1 MITKDYG
8 ALSLI
13 VVFGIILILIGLWLK
28 KQEDVLDKVGIKT
41 LGKIVSFDLERAHI
55 SQSPEV
61 GQGWVKGVEFETEKG
76 AKGYIKSRL
85 SSLPNDG
92 LIGTDV
98 PVIYDPANPQ
108 KGVIDTF
115 IERKAPWLIFLW
127 TGVGIIMSIA
137 IVYLFIKK

>member
-1 MITKDYG
+1 MQTKDYI
-8 ALSLI
+8 AMSA
-13 VVFGIILILIGLWLK
+13 VVILGIILIVVGLWLK
-28 KQEDVLDKVGIKT
+28 RREDALDKVGIKT
-41 LGKIVSFDLERAHI
+41 LGKIVSFDLKRAHV

-76 AKGYIKSRL
+76 EKVYIKSRL

-98 PVIYDPANPQ
+98 LVIYDPVNPQ

-115 IERKAPWLIFLW
+115 IERKAPWFIFLW
-127 TGVGIIMSIA
+127 TGVGIITSIA